1 MTSSLALLS
10 SGAVY
15 YAVQDVVLT
24 FEFADEIQ
32 KCDIQWAEVSQ
43 NSYMYLLCWQYKV
56 VLTFE
61 SVCEIL
67 KRGHSSESNWAALSC
82 TV

>member
-10 SGAVY
+10 SGAIY
-15 YAVQDVVLT
+15 YAVHDVVLT
-24 FEFADEIQ
+24 FEFVDEIQ

-43 NSYMYLLCWQYKV
+43 SSYMYLLCWQYKV

-67 KRGHSSESNWAALSC
+67 KCGHSSESIWAALSHA
-82 TV
+82 V